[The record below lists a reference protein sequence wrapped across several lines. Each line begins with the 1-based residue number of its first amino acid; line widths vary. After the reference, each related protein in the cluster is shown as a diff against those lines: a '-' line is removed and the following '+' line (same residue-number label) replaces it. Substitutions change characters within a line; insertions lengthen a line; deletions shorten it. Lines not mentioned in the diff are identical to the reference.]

1 MVIDFTKVTNQ
12 YNSIIRKEEGSKSN
26 KGNSSFYISA
36 YLFSVLHNKL
46 EIAITYKM
54 ISAHRKPP

>member
-26 KGNSSFYISA
+26 KGNS
-36 YLFSVLHNKL
+36 
-46 EIAITYKM
+46 
-54 ISAHRKPP
+54 